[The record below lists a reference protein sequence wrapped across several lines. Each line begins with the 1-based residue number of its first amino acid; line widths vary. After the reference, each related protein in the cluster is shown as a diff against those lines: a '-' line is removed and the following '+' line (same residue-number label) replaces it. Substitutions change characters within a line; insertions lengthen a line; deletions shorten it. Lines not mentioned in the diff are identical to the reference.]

1 MRNRLFAVRPG
12 EAEILNKCKSNDWG
26 SLGKRFSGERLFKYN
41 YFNIICGDLSSVAIT
56 KNRWFPEYILKAGS
70 EGDLGLLSVIK
81 KIVADTSLD
90 EGLRQRASEISEN
103 LEEIDSSVIEAKFSD
118 LDEKNRI
125 LAARRMLT
133 GIRVPRTSEILR
145 LLKDKSI
152 AISRIGLF
160 IVGKFRITSLIPE
173 VCESLTTEGLEED
186 AVSVLQS
193 FGTDAEN
200 ELFKYY
206 FKYSGNPK
214 VSTKILRIFNKSSS
228 IRSTSFSFE
237 MLWAASRPV
246 KEMALTLLL
255 DKKYKPSAGDRNRL
269 CKLLFETAGI
279 ITDLISASIVF
290 RKNNKD
296 HLADVITKE
305 CSRWKLF
312 FSGIYSLINLQDN
325 NNFLNDEKITEIPD
339 IEKHLDNLAAIILG
353 AKRNFP
359 DLSFLGK
366 SAEERK
372 LRKLSQYFPV
382 AIPSYYELCEKIIN
396 YNYNA
401 ISVWTKACLIRELG
415 TLSDTASED
424 SVIALLFGSEEILQ
438 EEAARL
444 LIGSG
449 YESYSSVLQRV
460 PEKTRSR
467 LGKINSQ
474 DYNKEAMLFEK
485 TRFLAKLFGEIPEDE
500 LLLLASAMKYIRNS
514 ELPLTENK
522 CIVWTLVPDNINPEV
537 IIINNGNQADNPGKV
552 KGEDLYLL
560 SLESIDE
567 FHRHFPEHAF
577 EILKYI
583 DENE

>member
-56 KNRWFPEYILKAGS
+56 KNKWFLEYILKAGS
-70 EGDLGLLSVIK
+70 AGDLGLLSVIK
-81 KIVADTSLD
+81 KIVADKSLD

-296 HLADVITKE
+296 HLADVINKE

-401 ISVWTKACLIRELG
+401 ISVWTKACLIREMG
-415 TLSDTASED
+415 PLSDTTSED

-444 LIGSG
+444 LSGSG